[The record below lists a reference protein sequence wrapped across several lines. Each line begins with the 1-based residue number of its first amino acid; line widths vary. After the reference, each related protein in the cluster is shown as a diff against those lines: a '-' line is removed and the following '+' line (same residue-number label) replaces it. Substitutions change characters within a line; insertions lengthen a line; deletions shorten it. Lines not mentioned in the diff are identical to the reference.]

1 MASEEKFIGKSLD
14 AEQVKKLKEAAELLP
29 EGFIYEVSDDNKHIT
44 VKDGIQDVALMTYD
58 DGLIS
63 GWCETNRKFVDR
75 ACLARVVSVRDTYR
89 RFRKRK

>member
-75 ACLARVVSVRDTYR
+75 ACLAIWGQKPPWQD
-89 RFRKRK
+89 